1 MRLKDADK
9 QLGPSVVREDYE
21 PTRYNRPIQEKKQ
34 KLNTSNSA
42 VFFNDFVV

>member
-21 PTRYNRPIQEKKQ
+21 PTRYNRPIQEKKVNKILATQ
-34 KLNTSNSA
+34 QYSLTTW
-42 VFFNDFVV
+42 